1 LNPKVV
7 PPSPTQRQLT
17 ASDVATL
24 VRASFGPRAAVADA
38 APLTGGGFAAVWR
51 VRLDDGRDTVLKV
64 GPPPSVRL
72 LSYETDLLAAEA
84 AYFRLVRDAGVP
96 VPHVLHYGADSG
108 VLDGEWLFTGFLDGT
123 ALPALPATANDA
135 GARYDAGAAVA
146 RVHRLT
152 GNRYGYTGNRTHAA
166 TWRLAFT
173 AIIDELLTDAA
184 AWNVTLPVPVDRIR
198 DVVARHAPVLDIVD
212 RPALLHFDLWDGNL
226 LAAIDA
232 GGTTRLTGLVD
243 GERHL
248 YGDWLLD
255 LVSPCL
261 LRRIED
267 EPHHPFLRG
276 YAAETGEP
284 FVADETVRRR
294 LTLYRLHLYLIMLIE
309 IPSRGMTGPYAD
321 ARRARLNPL
330 FQYEFATLVR
340 PSLLT

>member
-1 LNPKVV
+1 MV
-7 PPSPTQRQLT
+7 PSSPTQRRL
-17 ASDVATL
+17 APGDIGAL

-51 VRLDDGRDTVLKV
+51 VRLDDGHDTVLKV
-64 GPPPSVRL
+64 GPPPGVRL
-72 LSYETDLLAAEA
+72 LSYESDLLAAEA
-84 AYFRLVRDAGVP
+84 TYFRLVRDAGVP
-96 VPHVLHYGADSG
+96 VPRVLHHGTDSG
-108 VLDGEWLFTGFLDGT
+108 VIDGDWLFTGFLDGT
-123 ALPALPATANDA
+123 ALPTLPATADDA
-135 GARYDAGAAVA
+135 GARYDAGAAIA

-152 GNRYGYTGNRTHAA
+152 GDRYGYSGNRAHGT

-184 AWNVTLPVPVDRIR
+184 AWNITLPVPVGRIR

-226 LAAIDA
+226 LAAVDA
-232 GGTTRLTGLVD
+232 DGTTRLTGLVD

-248 YGDWLLD
+248 YGDRLLD

-267 EPHHPFLRG
+267 EPQHPFLRG
-276 YAAETGEP
+276 YTAETGELFTP
-284 FVADETVRRR
+284 DETVRRR

-321 ARRARLNPL
+321 ARRAQLNPL
-330 FQYEFATLVR
+330 FQYEFATLECA
-340 PSLLT
+340 PTLD